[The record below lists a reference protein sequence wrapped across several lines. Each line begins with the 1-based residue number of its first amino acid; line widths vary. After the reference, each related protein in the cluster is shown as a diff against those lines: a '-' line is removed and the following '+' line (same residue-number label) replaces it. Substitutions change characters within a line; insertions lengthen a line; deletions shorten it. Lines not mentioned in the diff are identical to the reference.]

1 MHPPR
6 THIDQGLFCKKLI
19 WNLQCNTPTP
29 AWDTIGNAWFTRVMH
44 TDMTDTRKL
53 LVVTSDFHLPRS
65 QVRSPSVPMSLQFV
79 SQLLNV
85 VQRSRTDVLAH

>member
-1 MHPPR
+1 
-6 THIDQGLFCKKLI
+6 
-19 WNLQCNTPTP
+19 
-29 AWDTIGNAWFTRVMH
+29 MH